1 MRCHAC
7 YSLGMNFR
15 MGLIVCMLFGLSAC
29 SSSRSK
35 SKSHYMMPY
44 TDGGSTAPAA
54 AYAADDFTFRKSM
67 PDRRDWKPW
76 EFYYKHCSEAGQKAY
91 FSKTAYDCSGPYY

>member
-1 MRCHAC
+1 MRRHAC
-7 YSLGMNFR
+7 YNSAMKLR
-15 MGLIVCMLFGLSAC
+15 IALIFCLFFGLSAC
-29 SSSRSK
+29 GSTG

-67 PDRRDWKPW
+67 PDRRNWKPW

>member
-1 MRCHAC
+1 
-7 YSLGMNFR
+7 
-15 MGLIVCMLFGLSAC
+15 
-29 SSSRSK
+29 
-35 SKSHYMMPY
+35 MMPY